1 MNGFDKILR
10 QLRKE
15 QHLSQSELADILE
28 LSRSSVSMYE
38 RGEREPDSETLG
50 KIASYFH
57 IDMNTLLG
65 HTSEESKAA
74 PPPNTVSFDD
84 MNLLLA
90 RNGRKLTAEQKQE
103 LIRTLLSD
111 D

>member
-38 RGEREPDSETLG
+38 RGERPLRIQFPLMT
-50 KIASYFH
+50 
-57 IDMNTLLG
+57 
-65 HTSEESKAA
+65 
-74 PPPNTVSFDD
+74 
-84 MNLLLA
+84 
-90 RNGRKLTAEQKQE
+90 
-103 LIRTLLSD
+103 
-111 D
+111 